1 MYFSLIDWFETVQ
14 SVRTVCASESLMT
27 GPGEDL
33 FDFMAD
39 KLKEFMVSH
48 HHDHHHYYHHHC
60 DPHLVCAHAAVVRA
74 LGSGEA
80 VLGPAEG
87 VTVLVQQSVLL

>member
-39 KLKEFMVSH
+39 KLKEFMV
-48 HHDHHHYYHHHC
+48 
-60 DPHLVCAHAAVVRA
+60 RIIIKITIITIIIT
-74 LGSGEA
+74 G
-80 VLGPAEG
+80 
-87 VTVLVQQSVLL
+87 